1 MKVLTAIVFLAII
14 LSPSYSDAQMGH
26 GMMRGGD
33 HMMGSQGI
41 MEQQERRDDEQMTQ
55 HGHMMNNMMGMTQD
69 MAIMMRQMS
78 VIMGNIT
85 DPESSMSQDRIN
97 RMSVLMKDM
106 SAEMDRISG
115 LMQKGE
121 VSQDEMRD
129 MQRSLIKLQE
139 RMWELKK

>member
-1 MKVLTAIVFLAII
+1 MKGLTVIIFLVIML
-14 LSPSYSDAQMGH
+14 LSSYSHAQMGH

-33 HMMGSQGI
+33 HMMGEQDMMG
-41 MEQQERRDDEQMTQ
+41 QQERRGDEQMMQ
-55 HGHMMNNMMGMTQD
+55 DRHMMNNMMGMTQD

-78 VIMGNIT
+78 VIMENI
-85 DPESSMSQDRIN
+85 DEPGSSMSQE
-97 RMSVLMKDM
+97 RMGKMSMLMKDM

-121 VSQDEMRD
+121 ASQDEMRD
-129 MQRSLIKLQE
+129 MQLSMIKLQE